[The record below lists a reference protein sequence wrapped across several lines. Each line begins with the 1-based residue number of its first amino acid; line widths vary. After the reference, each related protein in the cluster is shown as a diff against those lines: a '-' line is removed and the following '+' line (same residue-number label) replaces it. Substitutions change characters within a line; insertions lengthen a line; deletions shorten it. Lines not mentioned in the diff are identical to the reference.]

1 MSTPTILMLG
11 EDEGYLE
18 LFDLKKNTIS
28 STHCFAK
35 FGTIH
40 DFIVEDENQF
50 LLAGEGG
57 VIRAT

>member
-18 LFDLKKNTIS
+18 LFDLKKNTIT
-28 STHCFAK
+28 STHHFSH
-35 FGTIH
+35 FGTIQ
-40 DFIVEDENQF
+40 DIIVENENHF